1 MLPGIFGERLFDE
14 FFNNSLPSYRRQ
26 EHKSAGRIMNTDVRE
41 LDHTYEL
48 DVDLPGFKK
57 EDVTVELS
65 KGYLTITAS
74 HEETEEEQEKKG
86 QYLRRERWSGACSR
100 TFYIGEGLEP
110 ADVHARFDNGIL
122 NLSFPKTP
130 AEKKPDQKYVNII

>member
-1 MLPGIFGERLFDE
+1 
-14 FFNNSLPSYRRQ
+14 
-26 EHKSAGRIMNTDVRE
+26 MNTDVRE